1 MAHCDSVAPAP
12 GATDDGSGVVT
23 LLETLRALRSGTPP
37 RNDLVIVFT
46 DGEELGTVGVQ
57 GFVDEHPWAKQDAS
71 QSIPNLLIRGMR
83 FYVEYGLRRQDHAAE
98 ARPALGGS
106 FLNKRL
112 LNRVRLFRRAKPSCV
127 VTSS

>member
-57 GFVDEHPWAKQDAS
+57 GFVDEHPWAKEISVALNLDA
-71 QSIPNLLIRGMR
+71 
-83 FYVEYGLRRQDHAAE
+83 
-98 ARPALGGS
+98 GGS
-106 FLNKRL
+106 CGPASINETKHLHEWL
-112 LNRVRLFRRAKPSCV
+112 VREIAKAVPHPLTAALSRCV
-127 VTSS
+127 TANET